1 MKIVAIIGSPRKG
14 NTYKTIQLVE
24 QIHKDIVDCEYEYI
38 FLKDI
43 NLLPCKG
50 CFVCISN
57 GEEFCPLKDD
67 NEWLSRRI
75 EDADGVIVSSPNY
88 AANVTS
94 LMKNYIDRNAYI
106 CHRPKFFGKKFM
118 LVVSSG
124 STMGIRAASKALSI
138 LVSGGKI
145 VSRLHVI
152 TSPSLSSSQK
162 KKEELKIRKV
172 SKQFA
177 NKLCHSQRN
186 RHPFSYLIWFSVFK
200 AASNRSKKHFRL
212 IMSTTKIE
220 NILLLI
226 KTDLFRSF

>member
-1 MKIVAIIGSPRKG
+1 
-14 NTYKTIQLVE
+14 
-24 QIHKDIVDCEYEYI
+24 
-38 FLKDI
+38 
-43 NLLPCKG
+43 LPCKG

-162 KKEELKIRKV
+162 KRK
-172 SKQFA
+172 S
-177 NKLCHSQRN
+177 
-186 RHPFSYLIWFSVFK
+186 
-200 AASNRSKKHFRL
+200 
-212 IMSTTKIE
+212 
-220 NILLLI
+220 
-226 KTDLFRSF
+226 